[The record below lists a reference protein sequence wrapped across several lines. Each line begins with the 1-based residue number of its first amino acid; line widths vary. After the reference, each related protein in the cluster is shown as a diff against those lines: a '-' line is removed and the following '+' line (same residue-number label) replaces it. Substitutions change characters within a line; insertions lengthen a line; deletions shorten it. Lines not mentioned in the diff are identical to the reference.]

1 MKKLVRHRFTLV
13 EILVSMAV
21 FSILLTL
28 MMQFFSG
35 ARTLWTAN
43 EKRSVVYSDASVA
56 LDLMSTLLQ
65 STYCT
70 LDSAGNNQTLFEIE
84 KSSGNDKIYFV
95 SNSRMDLSGG
105 SIRYLSFQRTEQVR
119 EQNEPNLGDN
129 ILVLKVFNDSDK
141 DFPGYFYE
149 FNVGKDNSS
158 ETVRGK
164 LKTKL
169 TVDSLPKSSTPSDV
183 KILLRNV
190 TGLEFT
196 PIKEDGS
203 EGNMSEDL
211 TKTPLAIKIKLTLM
225 ESEARLR
232 EWAKIT
238 DSTLK
243 SDFQKE
249 HEYTFERTVW
259 LGKRD

>member
-1 MKKLVRHRFTLV
+1 MKKLVIHRFTLV

-21 FSILLTL
+21 FSILLVL

-70 LDSAGNNQTLFEIE
+70 FDNAGNNQTLFEI
-84 KSSGNDKIYFV
+84 SSGKDKIYFV

-105 SIRYLSFQRTEQVR
+105 SIRYLSFQRTKQEDD
-119 EQNEPNLGDN
+119 LGDN
-129 ILVLKVFNDSDK
+129 ILVLTVFNDSDK

-149 FNVGKDNSS
+149 FNVGNDNSPPK
-158 ETVRGK
+158 VREKLRDK
-164 LKTKL
+164 LK
-169 TVDSLPKSSTPSDV
+169 VGSWDSGTPSNV

-203 EGNMSEDL
+203 QGEL
-211 TKTPLAIKIKLTLM
+211 TTTPFAIRIKLTLM
-225 ESEARLR
+225 ESEAQLR

-238 DSTLK
+238 DANLK

>member
-1 MKKLVRHRFTLV
+1 MKKFVRHRFTLV

-43 EKRSVVYSDASVA
+43 EKRTVVYSDASVA

-70 LDSAGNNQTLFEIE
+70 FDNAGANQTLFEIDNT
-84 KSSGNDKIYFV
+84 SPDNNKIYFN
-95 SNSRMDLSGG
+95 SNSRMNLSGG
-105 SIRYLSFQRTEQVR
+105 AVRYLSFQRTQQAGE
-119 EQNEPNLGDN
+119 NLGDN
-129 ILVLKVFNDSDK
+129 ILVLTVFNDLDP
-141 DFPGYFYE
+141 DFSRYFWE
-149 FNVGKDNSS
+149 FNMEDGKNDLTS
-158 ETVRGK
+158 VRGNLKGK
-164 LKTKL
+164 LNIS
-169 TVDSLPKSSTPSDV
+169 SLPSSGTPPANA

-196 PIKEDGS
+196 PIHEDG
-203 EGNMSEDL
+203 NQADL
-211 TKTPLAIKIKLTLM
+211 TKTPFAIKIKLSLM
-225 ESEARLR
+225 ESEAKLR
-232 EWAKIT
+232 EWRDMPDNPDDPNAK
-238 DSTLK
+238 K
-243 SDFQKE
+243 DFKAQN
-249 HEYTFERTVW
+249 EYTFYRTVW

>member
-1 MKKLVRHRFTLV
+1 MKKLVIHRFTLV

-21 FSILLTL
+21 FSILLVL

-70 LDSAGNNQTLFEIE
+70 FDNAGDNQTLFEIE
-84 KSSGNDKIYFV
+84 KSSGKDKIYFV

-105 SIRYLSFQRTEQVR
+105 SIRYLSFQRTKQED
-119 EQNEPNLGDN
+119 NLDDN
-129 ILVLKVFNDSDK
+129 ILVLTVFNDLDK

-149 FNVGKDNSS
+149 FNVGDDNSPDA
-158 ETVRGK
+158 VRGK
-164 LKTKL
+164 LKNKL
-169 TVDSLPKSSTPSDV
+169 KVGSWPGSGTPQNT

-203 EGNMSEDL
+203 QGEL
-211 TKTPLAIKIKLTLM
+211 TKTPFAIKIKLTLM

-232 EWAKIT
+232 EWSKIT
-238 DSTLK
+238 DSNLK
-243 SDFQKE
+243 NDFQKE

>member
-1 MKKLVRHRFTLV
+1 MKKLVIHRFTLV

-21 FSILLTL
+21 FSILLVL

-43 EKRSVVYSDASVA
+43 ENRSVVYSDASVA

-70 LDSAGNNQTLFEIE
+70 LDNAGDNQTLFEIE
-84 KSSGNDKIYFV
+84 KSSDSDKIYFV

-105 SIRYLSFQRTEQVR
+105 SIRYLSFQRTKQER
-119 EQNEPNLGDN
+119 DSNEPNLGDN

-149 FNVGKDNSS
+149 FNVNPGGDNSI

-169 TVDSLPKSSTPSDV
+169 TVGSLPKSSTLSNV

-196 PIKEDGS
+196 PIKEDGQTA
-203 EGNMSEDL
+203 GDL
-211 TKTPLAIKIKLTLM
+211 TKTPFAIKIKLTLM
-225 ESEARLR
+225 ESEAQLR

-238 DSTLK
+238 DSTSK